1 MGNQMQQMARRVRS
15 KRHCLGGCHIVPK
28 PYTGQERN
36 DFLDWRWSFSR
47 AEKILAKSRTKKM
60 SLSYFL
66 MKSIF
71 YKYLKR
77 IEHNGHALTSY
88 LIKTVMLWQCEDN
101 DESWWC
107 KEKITSCVSTLLKRL
122 KVSFFTKYLP
132 HYFIRDIN

>member
-1 MGNQMQQMARRVRS
+1 MGNQMPQMARRVRS

-36 DFLDWRWSFSR
+36 DLLDWRWSFSR

-77 IEHNGHALTSY
+77 IEHNGHTLTSY